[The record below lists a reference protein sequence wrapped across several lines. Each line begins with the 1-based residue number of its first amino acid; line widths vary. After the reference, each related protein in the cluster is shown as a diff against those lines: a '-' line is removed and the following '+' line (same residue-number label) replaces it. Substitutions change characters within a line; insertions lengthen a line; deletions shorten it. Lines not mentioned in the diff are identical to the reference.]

1 MEFVA
6 VVLGIA
12 VVVLAVVVVMVVR
25 KAGGPDSDS
34 DREALESDIQSLLKA
49 QQELSGQ
56 INSVTASQ
64 IQSTESISQTVAQSQ
79 AKLTKEVNERLEKV
93 DRRMGATLN
102 ESAQATAKSLGELTE
117 RLETIDSAQKN
128 IVGLADQVVGLQ
140 HILADNSTRGAW
152 GEVQLEQIVE
162 DMLPAFAYKMQATL
176 KSGKIVDCLI
186 NLPYPPGPIAVDAK
200 FPLAAYEKM
209 LNAEDDASRVAF
221 ARQLTADT
229 RSHVKDIADK
239 YVGQPIDDEANTSES
254 ALMFIPSEAVY
265 GELHANHPKVIEDSH
280 KYKVYLVSPTTLMA
294 TLTTVRAIL
303 RDVEMR
309 KQAGVIQ
316 SEVGK
321 LLVDVVRLSDRVSN
335 LDRHFDQA
343 SRDIEQ
349 IKTSAGKIE
358 SRGGRIE
365 SLDLDDPDEIEG
377 SEPDALPGA

>member
-1 MEFVA
+1 MEIVVGVLSVA
-6 VVLGIA
+6 VIVLGIA
-12 VVVLAVVVVMVVR
+12 VVIMVR
-25 KAGGPDSDS
+25 KSDGSADAS
-34 DREALESDIQSLLKA
+34 DREALEADIQSLLKA
-49 QQELSGQ
+49 QQALSGQ
-56 INSVTASQ
+56 INSVTATQ
-64 IQSTESISQTVAQSQ
+64 IQSTESISKTVAQSQ
-79 AKLTKEVNERLEKV
+79 AKLTKEVNERLDKV
-93 DRRMGATLN
+93 DQRMGATLN
-102 ESAQATAKSLGELTE
+102 ESAKETAKSLGKLSE
-117 RLETIDSAQKN
+117 RLTTIDDAQKN
-128 IVGLADQVVGLQ
+128 IVGLADQVVSLQ

-162 DMLPAFAYKMQATL
+162 DMLPSFAYKMQATL
-176 KSGKIVDCLI
+176 KNSKIVDCLI

-209 LNAEDDASRVAF
+209 LNAEDDASRASS

-229 RSHVKDIADK
+229 RAHVKDIADK
-239 YVGQPIDDEANTSES
+239 YVGQPIDDEAKTSES

-321 LLVDVVRLSDRVSN
+321 LLVDVVRLSDRVSS

-358 SRGGRIE
+358 SRSGKIE
-365 SLDLDDPDEIEG
+365 SLDLDDPEEIEG
-377 SEPDALPGA
+377 SEPEALAGG

>member
-1 MEFVA
+1 MELVA
-6 VVLGIA
+6 ALLGIA
-12 VVVLAVVVVMVVR
+12 VVVLGIVLVMMMR
-25 KAGGPDSDS
+25 NGGDSTS
-34 DREALESDIQSLLKA
+34 DEDRRALEADVQALLKV
-49 QQELSGQ
+49 QQELAGQ
-56 INSVTASQ
+56 INAVNATQ
-64 IQSTESISQTVAQSQ
+64 IQSTESITQSVAQSQ

-93 DRRMGATLN
+93 DQRMGLTLT
-102 ESAQATAKSLGELTE
+102 ESAKTTAKSLGELSE
-117 RLETIDSAQKN
+117 RLSTIDDAQKN
-128 IVGLADQVVGLQ
+128 IVGLADQVVSLQ

-162 DMLPAFAYKMQATL
+162 DMLPSFAFTMQATL
-176 KSGKIVDCLI
+176 GNGKIVDCLV
-186 NLPYPPGPIAVDAK
+186 NLPYPPGPVAVDAK
-200 FPLAAYEKM
+200 FPLAAYENM
-209 LNAEDDASRVAF
+209 LNAEDDASRATF

-229 RSHVKDIADK
+229 RTHVKAIADK
-239 YVGQPIDDEANTSES
+239 YVDQPIDEHTRTSES

-280 KYKVYLVSPTTLMA
+280 KHKVYLVSPTTLMA

-321 LLVDVVRLSDRVSN
+321 LLTDVVRLSDRVTS

-343 SRDIEQ
+343 ARDITL

-358 SRGGRIE
+358 SRSEKIE
-365 SLDLDDPDEIEG
+365 SLDLSDQDEIEG
-377 SEPDALPGA
+377 SDSGALPAG